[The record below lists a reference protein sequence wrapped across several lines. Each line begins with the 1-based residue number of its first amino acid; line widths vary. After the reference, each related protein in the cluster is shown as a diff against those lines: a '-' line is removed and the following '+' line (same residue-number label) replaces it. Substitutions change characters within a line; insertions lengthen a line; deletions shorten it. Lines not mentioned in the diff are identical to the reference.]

1 LPLKPPRSSPT
12 AVRLAAAPVRAL
24 AQRFSLVLLGLA
36 AVGLMVV
43 GRLDPGVIEAV
54 RVRAV
59 DAAAPVLDAFAA
71 PAAAVARAV
80 EWAAELRDLR
90 AENQRL
96 RAENAQLLQWQQA
109 ALRLEAENRSL
120 RTLLNVNPDPAVGFI
135 TARVVAEPGGA
146 FVRTILVM
154 AGRRDG
160 VRRGHAAMSGTG
172 LVGRVV
178 EVGEWS
184 SRVLLVTDL
193 NARVPV
199 QLELGRQ
206 RAVLGGDNTDRPRL
220 LHLQSDAHAAPGD
233 RVVTS
238 GVGGMFPPGLPV
250 GVVASVGER
259 GVRVQPLADLQR
271 LEHVRIVDF
280 GVAGSIADRRPPSPA
295 ASAGP
300 PR

>member
-1 LPLKPPRSSPT
+1 MPLKPRST
-12 AVRLAAAPVRAL
+12 TAAARPAGPLRAF
-24 AQRFSLVLLGLA
+24 AQRFSLALFALA
-36 AVGLMVV
+36 AVGLMVF
-43 GRLDPGVIEAV
+43 GRVDPGVVEAV

-59 DAAAPVLDAFAA
+59 DVVSPILDAFAA
-71 PAAAVARAV
+71 PAATVARAV
-80 EWAAELRDLR
+80 EAVAELRTLR
-90 AENQRL
+90 EENQRL
-96 RAENAQLLQWQQA
+96 RAENAMLLQWQQA

-120 RTLLNVNPDPAVGFI
+120 GSLLNLNPDGAVGFI

-146 FVRTILVM
+146 FVRTVLVA
-154 AGRRDG
+154 AGRRQG
-160 VRRGHAAMSGTG
+160 VRRGHAAISGTG

-199 QLELGRQ
+199 LLEPGRH

-220 LHLQSDAHAAPGD
+220 SHLPSDAQPAPGD

-238 GVGGMFPPGLPV
+238 GVGGMFPAGLPV
-250 GVVASVGER
+250 GVVSSVGER

-271 LEHVRIVDF
+271 LEHVKIVDF
-280 GVAGSIADRRPPSPA
+280 GVPGSIAERAAPAPA
-295 ASAGP
+295 AGP
-300 PR
+300 AR